1 MPAYYLEALTVTL
14 GLILLMAEAFVSTK
28 SKAWVGISAA
38 LGLGVILCLICIAI
52 GPDDLL
58 MRTVKMTDG
67 MLMSGQEG
75 VVSWGAWPLWNF
87 YRFDSLAR
95 FYKVFALVTTLFVVL
110 LSVDYRKILARFTD
124 HPGSENGTGE
134 YYALPVFACAGMM
147 FLASAKDLAGAFV
160 ALELVTVT
168 FYILVAYMR
177 RNVGSLEA
185 GVKYLILGALSTGFL
200 VYGIAWV
207 YGSTGTMNLQEI
219 AQRLSIQ
226 SFTSSPAISHEVKR
240 LFEDH
245 VGIQPTALLF
255 GVALVMVGL
264 GFKIGAVPMQVWI
277 PDVYQ
282 GAPTPTTAF
291 LSVGSKA
298 AGFIL
303 MIRFLEPFLASE
315 LTRGP
320 VIKLLIIL
328 AIATLL
334 FGNLAAIPQTNFK
347 RLLAYSS
354 IAHAGFLL
362 LALAAGASET
372 AASLGSTQVVSFYL
386 ATYLIM
392 TLGVF
397 FVLAQVRIQR
407 DGENISDFNGL
418 GKTNP
423 LLALSLT
430 VLLAAL
436 AGVPLTAGF
445 IGKFFVFSL
454 AVKAELWAGVGI
466 AFIAAAAGFYYYLNV
481 VRAMW
486 WANPGDN
493 SPVSLPVISKACIA
507 LLTVATLVFGIWPQP
522 ILALLK

>member
-14 GLILLMAEAFVSTK
+14 GIALLMAEAFCSCK
-28 SKAWVGISAA
+28 SKAWVGVCAVVGLMAILA
-38 LGLGVILCLICIAI
+38 LTFIAI
-52 GPDDLL
+52 GPESKPDAAWA
-58 MRTVKMTDG
+58 K
-67 MLMSGQEG
+67 
-75 VVSWGAWPLWNF
+75 WPLWNF
-87 YRFDSLAR
+87 YNFDGLAK
-95 FYKVFALVTTLFVVL
+95 FYKIFALVATILVL
-110 LSVDYRKILARFTD
+110 LLAIDYRKILARFTES
-124 HPGSENGTGE
+124 PGSESGTGE
-134 YYALPVFACAGMM
+134 FYALPVLACSGMM
-147 FLASAKDLAGAFV
+147 WLASAKDLAGAFV

-207 YGSTGTMNLQEI
+207 YGSTGTMQLAEI
-219 AQRLSIQ
+219 GNRLPQ
-226 SFTSSPAISHEVKR
+226 LTQTTP
-240 LFEDH
+240 
-245 VGIQPTALLF
+245 LLF

-282 GAPTPTTAF
+282 GAPTPVTAF

-303 MIRFLEPFLASE
+303 TIRFLEPFLSNE
-315 LTRGP
+315 TTRAP
-320 VIKLLIIL
+320 VITLLLIL
-328 AIATLL
+328 ACATLL

-354 IAHAGFLL
+354 IAHAGFLI
-362 LALAAGASET
+362 LALAAWSPET
-372 AASLGSTQVVSFYL
+372 ATSEGSVKVVSFYL
-386 ATYLIM
+386 ATYLLM
-392 TLGVF
+392 TMGVF
-397 FVLAQVRIQR
+397 FVLAQIRIQR
-407 DGENISDFNGL
+407 DGESITDFNGL

-423 LLALSLT
+423 QLALALT

-454 AVKAELWAGVGI
+454 AVEAKLWWGVGI
-466 AFIAAAAGFYYYLNV
+466 AFIAAAAGFYYYFNV

-486 WANPGDN
+486 WSAPGKD
-493 SPVSLPVISKACIA
+493 SSAIVLPCISKVCIA
-507 LLTVATLVFGIWPQP
+507 TLTVAVLVIGFWPQP
-522 ILALLK
+522 IWALLK

>member
-1 MPAYYLEALTVTL
+1 MPAYYLEALTIAL
-14 GLILLMAEAFVSTK
+14 GLVLLMAEAFVPTRN
-28 SKAWVGISAA
+28 KAWVGVSAA
-38 LGLGVILCLICIAI
+38 IGLTAILGLTCLAI
-52 GPDDLL
+52 GPDARPDAAWA
-58 MRTVKMTDG
+58 K
-67 MLMSGQEG
+67 
-75 VVSWGAWPLWNF
+75 WPLWNF
-87 YRFDSLAR
+87 YQFDGLAR
-95 FYKVFALVTTLFVVL
+95 FYKVFALVTTILVL
-110 LSVDYRKILARFTD
+110 LLAVDYRKILARFTEQPD
-124 HPGSENGTGE
+124 SENGTGE
-134 YYALPVFACAGMM
+134 FYTLPVFSCAGMM

-160 ALELVTVT
+160 ALELVTIT

-207 YGSTGTMNLQEI
+207 YGSTGTMSLVTLRDIVAESDVYNDRFQHTGLM
-219 AQRLSIQ
+219 
-226 SFTSSPAISHEVKR
+226 F
-240 LFEDH
+240 
-245 VGIQPTALLF
+245 GI
-255 GVALVMVGL
+255 ALVMVGL

-282 GAPTPTTAF
+282 GAPTPVTAF

-298 AGFIL
+298 AGFIV
-303 MIRFLEPFLASE
+303 MIRFLDPFLASD

-320 VIKLLIIL
+320 VITLLVIL

-362 LALAAGASET
+362 LALAAGASGSKG
-372 AASLGSTQVVSFYL
+372 SLSSTEVVSFYL

-397 FVLAQVRIQR
+397 FVLSQVRIQR
-407 DGENISDFNGL
+407 GGETITDFNGL
-418 GKTNP
+418 GKSNP
-423 LLALSLT
+423 MLAVYLT
-430 VLLAAL
+430 ILMAAL

-454 AVKAELWAGVGI
+454 AVDAGLWAGVI
-466 AFIAAAAGFYYYLNV
+466 VAFIAAAAGFYYYLKV

-486 WANPGDN
+486 WTAPGDAA
-493 SPVSLPVISKACIA
+493 PVVLPVITKAC
-507 LLTVATLVFGIWPQP
+507 LGCLTLATLVFGIWPAP
-522 ILALLK
+522 IFSLLL

>member
-1 MPAYYLEALTVTL
+1 V
-14 GLILLMAEAFVSTK
+14 LLMA
-28 SKAWVGISAA
+28 
-38 LGLGVILCLICIAI
+38 
-52 GPDDLL
+52 
-58 MRTVKMTDG
+58 
-67 MLMSGQEG
+67 
-75 VVSWGAWPLWNF
+75 
-87 YRFDSLAR
+87 
-95 FYKVFALVTTLFVVL
+95 
-110 LSVDYRKILARFTD
+110 VDYRKILSRFTE
-124 HPGSENGTGE
+124 HPNSESGTGE
-134 YYALPVFACAGMM
+134 FYCLPVFACAGMM
-147 FLASAKDLAGAFV
+147 WLASAKDLASAFV
-160 ALELVTVT
+160 ALELVTIT

-207 YGSTGTMNLQEI
+207 YGTTGTMNLAE
-219 AQRLSIQ
+219 LSNLE
-226 SFTSSPAISHEVKR
+226 SDISN
-240 LFEDH
+240 
-245 VGIQPTALLF
+245 PTGLLF
-255 GVALVMVGL
+255 GIALVLVGL
-264 GFKIGAVPMQVWI
+264 GFKMGAVPMQVWI

-303 MIRFLEPFLASE
+303 TIRFLEPFLINE
-315 LTRGP
+315 TTRGP
-320 VIKLLIIL
+320 VLTILLIL
-328 AIATLL
+328 ASATLL

-362 LALAAGASET
+362 LALAAGKPET
-372 AASLGSTQVVSFYL
+372 AASLGSAKAVSFYL

-397 FVLAQVRIQR
+397 FILSQVRIQR
-407 DGENISDFNGL
+407 DGENITDFNGL

-423 LLALSLT
+423 QLALALT

-454 AVKAELWAGVGI
+454 AVEARLWVGIGI
-466 AFIAAAAGFYYYLNV
+466 AFISAAAGFYYYLNI

-486 WANPGDN
+486 WTNTGEK
-493 SPVSLPVISKACIA
+493 SPITLPPLSKACIA
-507 LLTVATLVFGIWPQP
+507 VLTIATLVLGIWPQP
-522 ILALLK
+522 ILALMK

>member
-14 GLILLMAEAFVSTK
+14 GIILLMAETFCWCK
-28 SKAWVGISAA
+28 NKAWVGISGA
-38 LGLGVILCLICIAI
+38 LGLIIILGLTCIAI
-52 GPDDLL
+52 SPD
-58 MRTVKMTDG
+58 TKPNAAWAT
-67 MLMSGQEG
+67 
-75 VVSWGAWPLWNF
+75 WPLWNF
-87 YRFDSLAR
+87 YNFDSLAK
-95 FYKVFALVTTLFVVL
+95 FYKIFALVTTIFVL
-110 LSVDYRKILARFTD
+110 LLAVDYRKILSRFTETPD
-124 HPGSENGTGE
+124 SESGTGE
-134 YYALPVFACAGMM
+134 FYTLPIFACAGMM
-147 FLASAKDLAGAFV
+147 WLASAKDLAGAFV

-207 YGSTGTMNLQEI
+207 YGSTGTMSLAELPE
-219 AQRLSIQ
+219 RLSHI
-226 SFTSSPAISHEVKR
+226 TNTTP
-240 LFEDH
+240 
-245 VGIQPTALLF
+245 LLF
-255 GVALVMVGL
+255 GIALVMIGL

-282 GAPTPTTAF
+282 GAPTPVTAF

-303 MIRFLEPFLASE
+303 TIRFLQPFLANE
-315 LTRGP
+315 LTRSP
-320 VIKLLIIL
+320 VLTLLLIL
-328 AIATLL
+328 ACATLL

-362 LALAAGASET
+362 LALAAGKSAS
-372 AASLGSTQVVSFYL
+372 ADLGSAKVVSFYL
-386 ATYLIM
+386 ATYLLM

-423 LLALSLT
+423 QLALALT

-445 IGKFFVFSL
+445 WGKFFVFSL
-454 AVKAELWAGVGI
+454 AVDAKLWWGVGI
-466 AFIAAAAGFYYYLNV
+466 AFIAAAAGFYYYFKV
-481 VRAMW
+481 IRALW
-486 WANPGDN
+486 WAAPSTNVKPI
-493 SPVSLPVISKACIA
+493 VLPCISKICIA
-507 LLTVATLVFGIWPQP
+507 ALTLVVLVLGFWPQP
-522 ILALLK
+522 IWALLK

>member
-1 MPAYYLEALTVTL
+1 MPAYYLEALTVAL
-14 GLILLMAEAFVSTK
+14 GLVLLMAEAFVPTK
-28 SKAWVGISAA
+28 NKAWVGVSAA
-38 LGLGVILCLICIAI
+38 IGLTAILGLTCLAI
-52 GPDDLL
+52 GPDARPDAAWA
-58 MRTVKMTDG
+58 K
-67 MLMSGQEG
+67 
-75 VVSWGAWPLWNF
+75 WPLWNF
-87 YRFDSLAR
+87 YQFDGLAR
-95 FYKVFALVTTLFVVL
+95 FYKVFALVTTILVL
-110 LSVDYRKILARFTD
+110 LLAVDYRKILARFTGQPD
-124 HPGSENGTGE
+124 SENGTGE
-134 YYALPVFACAGMM
+134 FYILPVFACSGMM

-160 ALELVTVT
+160 ALELVTIT

-207 YGSTGTMNLQEI
+207 YGSSGTMNLVALRDIVAESDVYNDRFQHTG
-219 AQRLSIQ
+219 LM
-226 SFTSSPAISHEVKR
+226 F
-240 LFEDH
+240 
-245 VGIQPTALLF
+245 GI
-255 GVALVMVGL
+255 ALVMVGL

-282 GAPTPTTAF
+282 GAPTPVTAF

-303 MIRFLEPFLASE
+303 MIRFLDPFLASD

-320 VIKLLIIL
+320 VITLLVIL

-362 LALAAGASET
+362 LALAAGASGSKG
-372 AASLGSTQVVSFYL
+372 SLSSTEVVSFYL

-397 FVLAQVRIQR
+397 FVLSQVRIQR
-407 DGENISDFNGL
+407 GGETITDFNGL
-418 GKTNP
+418 GKSNP
-423 LLALSLT
+423 MLALALT
-430 VLLAAL
+430 ILMAAL

-445 IGKFFVFSL
+445 IGKFFVFAL
-454 AVKAELWAGVGI
+454 AVDAGLWAGVMV
-466 AFIAAAAGFYYYLNV
+466 AFIAAAAGFYYYLKV

-486 WANPGDN
+486 WTAPGDAATI
-493 SPVSLPVISKACIA
+493 VLPVITKAC
-507 LLTVATLVFGIWPQP
+507 LGCLTLATLVFGIWPAP
-522 ILALLK
+522 IFSLLQ

>member
-14 GLILLMAEAFVSTK
+14 GLVLLLAEAFVPSTGK
-28 SKAWVGISAA
+28 SWVGVAAA
-38 LGLGVILCLICIAI
+38 LGLAGVLALTCLAI
-52 GPDDLL
+52 GPDAEPAAAWA
-58 MRTVKMTDG
+58 
-67 MLMSGQEG
+67 Q
-75 VVSWGAWPLWNF
+75 WPLWNF
-87 YRFDSLAR
+87 YQFDALAR
-95 FYKVFALVTTLFVVL
+95 FYKIFALACTLLVVL
-110 LSVDYRKILARFTD
+110 LAVDYRQILARFTD

-147 FLASAKDLAGAFV
+147 FLASARDLAGAFV
-160 ALELVTVT
+160 ALELVTLT
-168 FYILVAYMR
+168 FYVLVAYMR

-207 YGSTGTMNLQEI
+207 YGSTGTMDLDAIGSLLQDGRS
-219 AQRLSIQ
+219 ANVNP
-226 SFTSSPAISHEVKR
+226 TS
-240 LFEDH
+240 
-245 VGIQPTALLF
+245 LLF
-255 GVALVMVGL
+255 GIALVMVGL

-303 MIRFLEPFLASE
+303 LIRFLEPLLASD
-315 LTRGP
+315 LTRVP
-320 VIKLLIIL
+320 VLNLVLIL
-328 AIATLL
+328 SVATLL

-354 IAHAGFLL
+354 IAHAGFLM
-362 LALAAGASET
+362 LALAAGRSET
-372 AASLGSTQVVSFYL
+372 TTSLGSAQVVSFYL

-397 FVLAQVRIQR
+397 FVLAQVRLRR
-407 DGENISDFNGL
+407 DGEAIADFNGL
-418 GKTNP
+418 GQTNP
-423 LLALSLT
+423 LLAIALT
-430 VLLAAL
+430 VLLASL
-436 AGVPLTAGF
+436 AGIPLTAGF

-454 AVKAELWAGVGI
+454 AVDAHLWAGVAV

-486 WANPGDN
+486 WAAPGDLQAV
-493 SPVSLPVISKACIA
+493 PLPPISKACIA
-507 LLTVATLVFGIWPQP
+507 ILTVATLVLGVFPQP

>member
-1 MPAYYLEALTVTL
+1 MPAYYLEALTITL
-14 GLILLMAEAFVSTK
+14 GLILLLAEAFVPTK
-28 SKAWVGISAA
+28 SKAWVGITAA
-38 LGLGVILCLICIAI
+38 LGLAVILGLIGISI
-52 GPDDLL
+52 GPEAK
-58 MRTVKMTDG
+58 RAAAWA
-67 MLMSGQEG
+67 Q
-75 VVSWGAWPLWNF
+75 WPLWNF
-87 YRFDSLAR
+87 YQFDTLAR
-95 FYKVFALVTTLFVVL
+95 FYKIFALVCTLFVVL
-110 LSVDYRKILARFTD
+110 MSVDYRQILARFTD
-124 HPGSENGTGE
+124 PSGSENGTGE

-160 ALELVTVT
+160 SLELVTIT

-177 RNVGSLEA
+177 RNPGSLEA

-200 VYGIAWV
+200 VYGIAWI
-207 YGSTGTMNLQEI
+207 YGATGTLCLTEISNCKLQ
-219 AQRLSIQ
+219 
-226 SFTSSPAISHEVKR
+226 IS
-240 LFEDH
+240 D
-245 VGIQPTALLF
+245 PTPLLF
-255 GVALVMVGL
+255 GMALVMVGL

-303 MIRFLEPFLASE
+303 LIRFVGALLGDFSLSSPVQGPLLSLLLVLAC
-315 LTRGP
+315 
-320 VIKLLIIL
+320 
-328 AIATLL
+328 ATLL
-334 FGNLAAIPQTNFK
+334 FGNLAAIPQTHFK

-362 LALAAGASET
+362 LALAAGKAES
-372 AASLGSTQVVSFYL
+372 ADSLGSAKVVSFYL

-397 FVLAQVRIQR
+397 FVLAQVRIHR
-407 DGENISDFNGL
+407 DGEAIADFNGL

-423 LLALSLT
+423 VLALALT

-445 IGKFFVFSL
+445 LGKFFVFSL
-454 AVKAELWAGVGI
+454 AIEAHLWVGVGI
-466 AFIAAAAGFYYYLNV
+466 AFLAAAAGFYYYFNV

-486 WANPGDN
+486 WTSPGN
-493 SPVSLPVISKACIA
+493 LAPVTLPIISKSCIA
-507 LLTVATLVFGIWPQP
+507 LLTIATLVFGIWPQP
-522 ILALLK
+522 LVALLNH

>member
-28 SKAWVGISAA
+28 SKAWVGIFAA
-38 LGLGVILCLICIAI
+38 LGLGVILCLTCLAI
-52 GPDDLL
+52 GP
-58 MRTVKMTDG
+58 
-67 MLMSGQEG
+67 
-75 VVSWGAWPLWNF
+75 GAKPDAAWAKWPLWNF
-87 YRFDSLAR
+87 YQFDSLAR
-95 FYKVFALVTTLFVVL
+95 FYKVFALVTTIFVVL

-134 YYALPVFACAGMM
+134 YYALPVFACTGMM

-207 YGSTGTMNLQEI
+207 YGSTGTMS
-219 AQRLSIQ
+219 LSQ
-226 SFTSSPAISHEVKR
+226 LSTLNFQPSTSSG
-240 LFEDH
+240 LFF
-245 VGIQPTALLF
+245 GI
-255 GVALVMVGL
+255 ALVMVGL

-372 AASLGSTQVVSFYL
+372 ANSLSSTQVVSFYL

-397 FVLAQVRIQR
+397 FVLAQVRIHR
-407 DGENISDFNGL
+407 DGEAISDFKGL

-430 VLLAAL
+430 ILLAAL

-454 AVKAELWAGVGI
+454 AVKAGLWTGVGI

-486 WANPGDN
+486 WANPHDN
-493 SPVSLPVISKACIA
+493 SQVALPLISKTSIA
-507 LLTVATLVFGIWPQP
+507 ILTVATLLLGIWPQP
-522 ILALLK
+522 ILALLR

>member
-14 GLILLMAEAFVSTK
+14 GLILLLAEAFVATQ
-28 SKAWVGISAA
+28 SKAWVGIAAA
-38 LGLGVILCLICIAI
+38 LGLAVILGLTGIAI
-52 GPDDLL
+52 GPEA
-58 MRTVKMTDG
+58 KPAAAWA
-67 MLMSGQEG
+67 Q
-75 VVSWGAWPLWNF
+75 WPLWNF
-87 YRFDSLAR
+87 YQFDALAR
-95 FYKVFALVTTLFVVL
+95 FYKIFALACTLLVVL
-110 LSVDYRKILARFTD
+110 MSVDYRKILARFTD
-124 HPGSENGTGE
+124 PAGSEDGTGE
-134 YYALPVFACAGMM
+134 YYALPVFARTGMM
-147 FLASAKDLAGAFV
+147 FLASAMDLAGAFV
-160 ALELVTVT
+160 ALELVTIT

-200 VYGIAWV
+200 VYGIAWI
-207 YGSTGTMNLQEI
+207 YGITGTMNLAEI
-219 AQRLSIQ
+219 SGRLRESDL
-226 SFTSSPAISHEVKR
+226 FSSVPLMGR
-240 LFEDH
+240 LFA
-245 VGIQPTALLF
+245 IPQSPLLF
-255 GVALVMVGL
+255 GIALMMVGL

-303 MIRFLEPFLASE
+303 LMRFLDPFLASAI
-315 LTRGP
+315 TRGP
-320 VIKLLIIL
+320 IINLLLIL
-328 AIATLL
+328 ACATLL
-334 FGNLAAIPQTNFK
+334 FGNLSAIPQTNFK

-362 LALAAGASET
+362 LALAAGKTESAE
-372 AASLGSTQVVSFYL
+372 SLGSAKVVSFYL

-407 DGENISDFNGL
+407 DGEAIADFNGL

-423 LLALSLT
+423 VLALALT

-445 IGKFFVFSL
+445 LGKFFVFAL
-454 AVKAELWAGVGI
+454 AVEARLWMGVGI
-466 AFIAAAAGFYYYLNV
+466 AAISAAAGFYYYFNV

-486 WANPGDN
+486 WAAPGDLP
-493 SPVSLPVISKACIA
+493 PVTLPVISKACVA
-507 LLTVATLVFGIWPQP
+507 VLTVATLVLGLWPQP

>member
-14 GLILLMAEAFVSTK
+14 GLVLLMAEAFVSTK
-28 SKAWVGISAA
+28 SKAWVGIAA
-38 LGLGVILCLICIAI
+38 AVGLGGVLVLTCIAI
-52 GPDDLL
+52 GPDAKPDSAWA
-58 MRTVKMTDG
+58 K
-67 MLMSGQEG
+67 
-75 VVSWGAWPLWNF
+75 WPLWNF
-87 YRFDSLAR
+87 YQFDSLAR
-95 FYKVFALVTTLFVVL
+95 FYKTFALVCTILVIL
-110 LSVDYRKILARFTD
+110 LSIDYRKILARFTD

-134 YYALPVFACAGMM
+134 YYALPVFACVGMM
-147 FLASAKDLAGAFV
+147 LLASAKDLAGAFV

-168 FYILVAYMR
+168 FYVMVAYMR

-207 YGSTGTMNLQEI
+207 YGATGTMSLSNLQP
-219 AQRLSIQ
+219 SISNLQ
-226 SFTSSPAISHEVKR
+226 S
-240 LFEDH
+240 
-245 VGIQPTALLF
+245 PTALLF
-255 GVALVMVGL
+255 GIALVMVGL

-303 MIRFLEPFLASE
+303 MIRFLEPFLASDM
-315 LTRGP
+315 TRGP
-320 VIKLLIIL
+320 VLKLLAIL
-328 AIATLL
+328 SIATLL

-362 LALAAGASET
+362 LALASGAPET
-372 AASLGSTQVVSFYL
+372 GSSLGSSQVVSFYL

-407 DGENISDFNGL
+407 DGENITDFNGL

-423 LLALSLT
+423 RLALALT

-454 AVKAELWAGVGI
+454 AMEAKLWAGVGV

-486 WANPGDN
+486 WADPGDRAAIT
-493 SPVSLPVISKACIA
+493 LPAISKVCIA
-507 LLTVATLVFGIWPQP
+507 LLTVATLVLGIWPQP

>member
-14 GLILLMAEAFVSTK
+14 GIVLLMAETFCSCK
-28 SKAWVGISAA
+28 NKAWVGISGA
-38 LGLGVILCLICIAI
+38 LGLALILGLTFFAH
-52 GPDDLL
+52 GPDVNTAD
-58 MRTVKMTDG
+58 
-67 MLMSGQEG
+67 
-75 VVSWGAWPLWNF
+75 WPLWNF
-87 YRFDSLAR
+87 YNYDGLAK
-95 FYKVFALVTTLFVVL
+95 FYKIFALVTTILVL
-110 LSVDYRKILARFTD
+110 LLAVDYRKILARFTETPD
-124 HPGSENGTGE
+124 SESGTGE
-134 YYALPVFACAGMM
+134 FYTLPIFACAGMM
-147 FLASAKDLAGAFV
+147 WLASAKDLAGAFV

-207 YGSTGTMNLQEI
+207 YGTTGTMSLDAIGGMLEDGRSVN
-219 AQRLSIQ
+219 IQ
-226 SFTSSPAISHEVKR
+226 LTP
-240 LFEDH
+240 
-245 VGIQPTALLF
+245 LLF
-255 GVALVMVGL
+255 GVALVLVGL

-282 GAPTPTTAF
+282 GAPTPVTAF

-303 MIRFLEPFLASE
+303 TIRFLEPFLASE

-320 VIKLLIIL
+320 VITLLLIISC
-328 AIATLL
+328 ATLL

-354 IAHAGFLL
+354 IAHAGFLI
-362 LALAAGASET
+362 LALAAWSPET
-372 AASLGSTQVVSFYL
+372 AVSQGSAKVVSFYL
-386 ATYLIM
+386 ATYLLM

-407 DGENISDFNGL
+407 DGERISDFNGL

-423 LLALSLT
+423 QLALALT
-430 VLLAAL
+430 ILLAAL

-445 IGKFFVFSL
+445 VGKFFVFSL
-454 AVKAELWAGVGI
+454 AVEAKLWWGVGI
-466 AFIAAAAGFYYYLNV
+466 AFIAAAAGFYYYFNV

-486 WANPGDN
+486 WAAPNAE
-493 SPVSLPVISKACIA
+493 SKAIVLPCISKVCIA
-507 LLTVATLVFGIWPQP
+507 LLTIAVLILGFWPQP
-522 ILALLK
+522 IWALLK

>member
-1 MPAYYLEALTVTL
+1 MPAYSLEALTITL
-14 GLILLMAEAFVSTK
+14 GLILLLAEAFVPAR
-28 SKAWVGISAA
+28 SKAWVGVAAA
-38 LGLGVILCLICIAI
+38 LGLTVILGLSGIAI
-52 GPDDLL
+52 GPEA
-58 MRTVKMTDG
+58 KPAAAWA
-67 MLMSGQEG
+67 Q
-75 VVSWGAWPLWNF
+75 WPLWNF
-87 YRFDSLAR
+87 YQFDALAR
-95 FYKVFALVTTLFVVL
+95 FYKVFALICTLLVVL
-110 LSVDYRKILARFTD
+110 MSVDYRIILARFTD
-124 HPGSENGTGE
+124 HVGSESGTGE

-147 FLASAKDLAGAFV
+147 FLASAKDLAAAFV
-160 ALELVTVT
+160 ALELVTIT

-207 YGSTGTMNLQEI
+207 YGTTGTMSLSEI
-219 AQRLSIQ
+219 ANLKLQNI
-226 SFTSSPAISHEVKR
+226 
-240 LFEDH
+240 D
-245 VGIQPTALLF
+245 PTPLLF

-264 GFKIGAVPMQVWI
+264 GFKIGVVPMQIWI

-303 MIRFLEPFLASE
+303 MIRFLEPFLTSTA
-315 LTRGP
+315 TRIP
-320 VIKLLIIL
+320 VLNLLLVL
-328 AIATLL
+328 AVATLL

-354 IAHAGFLL
+354 ISHAGFLL
-362 LALAAGASET
+362 LALAAGKSES
-372 AASLGSTQVVSFYL
+372 ADSLGSAQVVSFYL

-407 DGENISDFNGL
+407 DGEAIADFNGL

-423 LLALSLT
+423 LLALALT

-445 IGKFFVFSL
+445 LGKFLVFAL
-454 AVKAELWAGVGI
+454 AVDAHLWVGVGI
-466 AFIAAAAGFYYYLNV
+466 AFIAVAAGFFYYLNV

-486 WANPGDN
+486 WVAPGDLP
-493 SPVSLPVISKACIA
+493 PVTLPVISKSCVAV
-507 LLTVATLVFGIWPQP
+507 LTVATLVLGIWPQP

>member
-14 GLILLMAEAFVSTK
+14 GIILLMAEAFCPCKCK
-28 SKAWVGISAA
+28 SWVGISAA
-38 LGLGVILCLICIAI
+38 VGLTFILGLIFIAKGEPLRGGI
-52 GPDDLL
+52 EIITGSGP
-58 MRTVKMTDG
+58 
-67 MLMSGQEG
+67 QI
-75 VVSWGAWPLWNF
+75 VSLTPHAESTWPLWQF
-87 YRFDSLAR
+87 YQYDGLAK
-95 FYKVFALVTTLFVVL
+95 FYKIFSLVCTILVL
-110 LSVDYRKILARFTD
+110 LLAVDYRSILSRFTE
-124 HPGSENGTGE
+124 HPDSESGTGE

-147 FLASAKDLAGAFV
+147 WLASARDLAGAFV
-160 ALELVTVT
+160 ALELVTIT

-207 YGSTGTMNLQEI
+207 YGSTGTMNLDQI
-219 AQRLSIQ
+219 ANALIPHTITPIASNR
-226 SFTSSPAISHEVKR
+226 FTYLAIN
-240 LFEDH
+240 
-245 VGIQPTALLF
+245 QTPLLF

-264 GFKIGAVPMQVWI
+264 GFKMGAVPMQVWI

-303 MIRFLEPFLASE
+303 AIRFLTPFLSSE

-320 VIKLLIIL
+320 IVSLLLIL
-328 AIATLL
+328 ACATLL

-354 IAHAGFLL
+354 IAHAGFLI
-362 LALAAGASET
+362 LALAAWSE
-372 AASLGSTQVVSFYL
+372 GSATTQSSAEVVSFYL
-386 ATYLIM
+386 ATYLLM

-397 FVLAQVRIQR
+397 FILSQIRIQR
-407 DGENISDFNGL
+407 DGENINDFNGL

-423 LLALSLT
+423 QLALALT

-445 IGKFFVFSL
+445 IGKFLVFSL
-454 AVKAELWAGVGI
+454 AVEAKLWVGVGI
-466 AFIAAAAGFYYYLNV
+466 AFISAAAGFYYYFNV
-481 VRAMW
+481 IRAMW
-486 WANPGDN
+486 WSAPANGAAI
-493 SPVSLPVISKACIA
+493 VLPCISKVCIA
-507 LLTVATLVFGIWPQP
+507 ILTIATLVLGFYPQP
-522 ILALLK
+522 IWALLK

>member
-14 GLILLMAEAFVSTK
+14 GLILLMAEAFVPAK
-28 SKAWVGISAA
+28 NKAWVGVFAA
-38 LGLGVILCLICIAI
+38 IGLGGILLLIPLAI
-52 GPDDLL
+52 GPDAKPDAGWA
-58 MRTVKMTDG
+58 K
-67 MLMSGQEG
+67 
-75 VVSWGAWPLWNF
+75 WPLWNF
-87 YRFDSLAR
+87 YQFDSLAR
-95 FYKVFALVTTLFVVL
+95 FYKIFALITTLFVVL
-110 LSVDYRKILARFTD
+110 MSIDYRKILARFTE

-134 YYALPVFACAGMM
+134 FYALPVFACAGMM
-147 FLASAKDLAGAFV
+147 WLASAKDLAGAFV

-207 YGSTGTMNLQEI
+207 YGTTGTMSLTNLQS
-219 AQRLSIQ
+219 SISNLQ
-226 SFTSSPAISHEVKR
+226 S
-240 LFEDH
+240 
-245 VGIQPTALLF
+245 PTPLLF
-255 GVALVMVGL
+255 GIALVMVGL
-264 GFKIGAVPMQVWI
+264 AFKIGAVPMQVWI

-282 GAPTPTTAF
+282 GAPTPVTAF

-303 MIRFLEPFLASE
+303 LMRFLDPFLASE
-315 LTRGP
+315 VTRGP
-320 VIKLLIIL
+320 VLNLLIIL

-362 LALAAGASET
+362 LALAAGT
-372 AASLGSTQVVSFYL
+372 AGTDAALGSVQVVSLYL
-386 ATYLIM
+386 ATYLLM

-397 FVLAQVRIQR
+397 FILAQVRIQR
-407 DGENISDFNGL
+407 DGEDITDFNGL

-423 LLALSLT
+423 TLAMALT

-454 AVKAELWAGVGI
+454 AVDAGLWAGVGV
-466 AFIAAAAGFYYYLNV
+466 AFIAAAAGFYYYLKV

-486 WANPGDN
+486 WAEPGLRAA
-493 SPVSLPVISKACIA
+493 VSLPSISKACVA
-507 LLTVATLVFGIWPQP
+507 LLTVATLVFGVWPQP
-522 ILALLK
+522 ILMLLE

>member
-14 GLILLMAEAFVSTK
+14 GILLLMAETFSSSK
-28 SKAWVGISAA
+28 SKAWIGVAA
-38 LGLGVILCLICIAI
+38 AIGLGLILVVCLPLAI
-52 GPDDLL
+52 GPDA
-58 MRTVKMTDG
+58 KA
-67 MLMSGQEG
+67 S
-75 VVSWGAWPLWNF
+75 SAWAKWPLWNF
-87 YRFDSLAR
+87 YQFDPLAR
-95 FYKVFALVTTLFVVL
+95 FYKGFALVTTLFVVL
-110 LSVDYRKILARFTD
+110 MSIDYRKILARYTE

-134 YYALPVFACAGMM
+134 FYSLPVFACAGMM
-147 FLASAKDLAGAFV
+147 WLASAKDLAFAFV
-160 ALELVTVT
+160 SLELITIT

-207 YGSTGTMNLQEI
+207 YGTTGTMSLSEI
-219 AQRLSIQ
+219 SD
-226 SFTSSPAISHEVKR
+226 FKFEISN
-240 LFEDH
+240 
-245 VGIQPTALLF
+245 PTPLLF
-255 GVALVMVGL
+255 GIALVMVGL
-264 GFKIGAVPMQVWI
+264 AFKIGAVPMHIWI

-282 GAPTPTTAF
+282 GAPTPVTAF

-298 AGFIL
+298 AGFIFL
-303 MIRFLEPFLASE
+303 MRFLDPFLASD

-320 VIKLLIIL
+320 VLKLLIIL

-334 FGNLAAIPQTNFK
+334 LGNLAAIPQTNFK
-347 RLLAYSS
+347 RLLGYSS

-362 LALAAGASET
+362 LALAAGTAET
-372 AASLGSTQVVSFYL
+372 PTSLGSVQVVSLYL

-397 FVLAQVRIQR
+397 FVLAQIRIQR
-407 DGENISDFNGL
+407 DGEAITDFNGL

-423 LLALSLT
+423 VLAVALT
-430 VLLAAL
+430 ILLAAL

-454 AVKAELWAGVGI
+454 AVESGLWAGVGV

-486 WANPGDN
+486 WVPPGDR
-493 SPVSLPVISKACIA
+493 PAVVLPITTTACLA
-507 LLTVATLVFGIWPQP
+507 LFTAATVVFGIWPQP
-522 ILALLK
+522 ILSLLH

>member
-14 GLILLMAEAFVSTK
+14 GLILLLAEAFVPAN
-28 SKAWVGISAA
+28 SKAWVGIAAA
-38 LGLGVILCLICIAI
+38 LGLAVILGLAGSAI
-52 GPDDLL
+52 GPEA
-58 MRTVKMTDG
+58 KPAAAWA
-67 MLMSGQEG
+67 Q
-75 VVSWGAWPLWNF
+75 WPLWNF
-87 YRFDSLAR
+87 YQLDALAV
-95 FYKVFALVTTLFVVL
+95 FYKVFALACTMLVVL
-110 LSVDYRKILARFTD
+110 MSVDYRIILARFTG
-124 HPGSENGTGE
+124 HAGSEDGTGE

-160 ALELVTVT
+160 ALELVTIT

-207 YGSTGTMNLQEI
+207 YGSTGTMSLSEI
-219 AQRLSIQ
+219 PNSKFQIPNS
-226 SFTSSPAISHEVKR
+226 TP
-240 LFEDH
+240 
-245 VGIQPTALLF
+245 LLF

-303 MIRFLEPFLASE
+303 LIRFLEPFLASAI
-315 LTRGP
+315 TRGP
-320 VIKLLIIL
+320 VLNLLLIL
-328 AIATLL
+328 ACATLL

-362 LALAAGASET
+362 LALAAGKTESPE
-372 AASLGSTQVVSFYL
+372 SLGSVQVVSFYL

-397 FVLAQVRIQR
+397 FVLGQVRIQR
-407 DGENISDFNGL
+407 DGEAIADFNGL

-423 LLALSLT
+423 LLALALT

-445 IGKFFVFSL
+445 TGKFLVFAL
-454 AVKAELWAGVGI
+454 AVDARLWVGVGI
-466 AFIAAAAGFYYYLNV
+466 ASIAAAAGFYYYLNV
-481 VRAMW
+481 VRAIW
-486 WANPGDN
+486 WAAPGN
-493 SPVSLPVISKACIA
+493 LPPVTLPVISKACVA
-507 LLTVATLVFGIWPQP
+507 VLTVATLVFGLWPQP

>member
-14 GLILLMAEAFVSTK
+14 GLILLMAEAFVSSK
-28 SKAWVGISAA
+28 SKAWVGITAA
-38 LGLGVILCLICIAI
+38 LGLGVILALTTIAI
-52 GPDDLL
+52 GPDARPDA
-58 MRTVKMTDG
+58 
-67 MLMSGQEG
+67 
-75 VVSWGAWPLWNF
+75 SWAKWPLWNF
-87 YRFDSLAR
+87 YQFDTLAR
-95 FYKVFALVTTLFVVL
+95 FYKIFALVTTAFVVL

-134 YYALPVFACAGMM
+134 FYALPVFACAGMM

-160 ALELVTVT
+160 ALELVTIT

-200 VYGIAWV
+200 VYGIAWI
-207 YGSTGTMNLQEI
+207 YGTTGTMSFSEI
-219 AQRLSIQ
+219 SNFKFQVSN
-226 SFTSSPAISHEVKR
+226 SSG
-240 LFEDH
+240 LFF
-245 VGIQPTALLF
+245 GI
-255 GVALVMVGL
+255 ALVMVGL

-303 MIRFLEPFLASE
+303 MIRFLEPLLASE
-315 LTRGP
+315 SARGP
-320 VIKLLIIL
+320 VLKLLIIL
-328 AIATLL
+328 SIATLL

-362 LALAAGASET
+362 LALASGASGSEEGP
-372 AASLGSTQVVSFYL
+372 GSTQVVSLYL

-397 FVLAQVRIQR
+397 FILAQVRIQR
-407 DGENISDFNGL
+407 DGESIQDFNGL
-418 GKTNP
+418 GQTNP
-423 LLALSLT
+423 TLALALT
-430 VLLAAL
+430 ILLAAL

-454 AVKAELWAGVGI
+454 AVKAGLWAGVGV

-486 WANPGDN
+486 WVNPGQKAE
-493 SPVSLPVISKACIA
+493 VSLPVISKVCVGV
-507 LLTVATLVFGIWPQP
+507 LTVATLVLGIWPQP